1 MGLVCDR
8 CGIIYCDKESI
19 DMAKKKAAMWRAI
32 LSRDGIEARGIA
44 PCPIIGCKGELQ
56 LKDDACKL
64 VVLD

>member
-1 MGLVCDR
+1 MRLVCDR

-56 LKDDACKL
+56 
-64 VVLD
+64 